1 MPVVFMKGERRVGH
15 STKQENSYF
24 HSFLLLLTATIWGVA
39 FVAQSVGMDHVGPLT
54 FVAARSVVAVVA
66 LVPVML
72 FFSRRGKKSQ
82 KPQQRCD
89 RRTFWT
95 GGLLCGVLL
104 FLGMITQ
111 QIGLVYTTVGKA
123 GFITT
128 TYVVLV
134 PLLGIFLGRRIGLR
148 MWIAVLLAL
157 AGLYFLCV
165 KQGEFSIGLGD
176 SIVLLC
182 AFFYTIQITC
192 VDYYVQKI
200 DSIQLNF
207 MQMAV
212 CAVLGIIVAVVF
224 EEPSWGNL
232 LAAALPILYAGVCS
246 SAMGFTFQTVAQE
259 HVSPTVASL
268 IMSLESCI
276 SAIAGWLL
284 LGQVLNNRELWGC
297 ILMFAAIILS
307 QLPAAFWQ
315 SLTVGV
321 RKQSKE

>member
-1 MPVVFMKGERRVGH
+1 MSGPWWSARFMKGESCVSRA
-15 STKQENSYF
+15 SEQKNSYF
-24 HSFLLLLTATIWGVA
+24 HSFLLLMTATIWGVA
-39 FVAQSVGMDHVGPLT
+39 FVAQSVGMDHVGPIT
-54 FVAARSVVAVVA
+54 FVAARNVVAVVA
-66 LVPVML
+66 LIPVL
-72 FFSRRGKKSQ
+72 FYFNHRNARKNVAR
-82 KPQQRCD
+82 PACD

-95 GGLLCGVLL
+95 GGILCGTLL
-104 FLGMITQ
+104 FGGMVTQ

-134 PLLGIFLGRRIGLR
+134 PLLGIILGRKIGLR
-148 MWIAVLLAL
+148 MWLAVLLAL

-212 CAVLGIIVAVVF
+212 CAVLGSVSAVIF
-224 EEPSWGNL
+224 EDPSWANL

-276 SAIAGWLL
+276 SAIAGWAL
-284 LGQVLNNRELWGC
+284 LGQVLSSRELAGC
-297 ILMFAAIILS
+297 VFMFCGIVLS
-307 QLPAAFWQ
+307 QLPEKI
-315 SLTVGV
+315 GK
-321 RKQSKE
+321 R

>member
-1 MPVVFMKGERRVGH
+1 MER
-15 STKQENSYF
+15 STEQKNSYF

-54 FVAARSVVAVVA
+54 FVAARSVVAVIA
-66 LVPVML
+66 LVPVL
-72 FFSRRGKKSQ
+72 WWLGRRREKRQ
-82 KPQQRCD
+82 KAPVVCS

-95 GGLLCGVLL
+95 GGLLCGTLL
-104 FLGMITQ
+104 FMGMITQ

-134 PLLGIFLGRRIGLR
+134 PLLGIVLGRKIGLR
-148 MWIAVLLAL
+148 MWLAVLLAL

-200 DSIQLNF
+200 DSVTLNF

-212 CAVLGIIVAVVF
+212 CAVLGVLTAIIF
-224 EEPSWGNL
+224 EDPSWTSL

-284 LGQVLNNRELWGC
+284 LQQVLNGRELLGC
-297 ILMFAAIILS
+297 VLMLAGIILS
-307 QLPAAFWQ
+307 QLPECSPRTQ
-315 SLTVGV
+315 RDDIV
-321 RKQSKE
+321 QEQ

>member
-1 MPVVFMKGERRVGH
+1 MSGVSEQK
-15 STKQENSYF
+15 NSYF

-54 FVAARSVVAVVA
+54 FVAARSVVAVIA
-66 LVPVML
+66 LVPVVWFL
-72 FFSRRGKKSQ
+72 GRRTRKRETKV
-82 KPQQRCD
+82 QQACD
-89 RRTFWT
+89 KRTFWG
-95 GGLLCGVLL
+95 GGLLCGTLL
-104 FLGMITQ
+104 FMGMMTQ

-134 PLLGIFLGRRIGLR
+134 PLLGIVLGRKIGLR
-148 MWIAVLLAL
+148 MWLAVLFAL

-165 KQGEFSIGLGD
+165 KQGEFSIGIGD

-192 VDYYVQKI
+192 VDHFVQKI
-200 DSIQLNF
+200 DSITLNF

-212 CAVLGIIVAVVF
+212 CAVLGVIVAVIF
-224 EEPSWGNL
+224 EDPSWNTL
-232 LAAALPILYAGVCS
+232 AAAALPILYAGVCS

-259 HVSPTVASL
+259 RVSPTVAAL

-276 SAIAGWLL
+276 SAIAGWAL
-284 LGQVLNNRELWGC
+284 LGEVMNGREILGC
-297 ILMFAAIILS
+297 VLMFCGIVLS
-307 QLPAAFWQ
+307 QLPA
-315 SLTVGV
+315 SLVFRREPRTRVE
-321 RKQSKE
+321 RE